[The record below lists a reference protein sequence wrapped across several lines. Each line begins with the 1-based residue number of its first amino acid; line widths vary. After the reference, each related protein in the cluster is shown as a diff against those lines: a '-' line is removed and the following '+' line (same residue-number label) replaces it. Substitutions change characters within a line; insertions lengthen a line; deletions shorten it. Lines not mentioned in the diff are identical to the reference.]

1 MDSPED
7 ENSLQCENFL
17 ECDKPKCSGID
28 AGVQLDDLS
37 QNGIESEDSAGS
49 ISNDIVSIDMK
60 HPLAIQNCI
69 TPGVQVSS
77 ELVVITNTAN
87 FLSDPKIPVAPLQDV
102 NGPLSKRICIEQDGQ
117 TYILAIPDGMDC
129 SNGLLE
135 LRQKNLPTFGTAQ
148 LINPQEVTGLSAK
161 QGVNQNWFTSRE
173 EKATLHNKG
182 HMWKQGMWSKEEV
195 DLLRSNIQQYCEER
209 DIDDP
214 ATIIFEMSK
223 DERKDFYRT
232 VARGLNRPLF
242 SVYRRLIRMYD
253 NKNHVGKYSPEEL
266 AQLKKLRSV
275 YGNDWQAIGTAMG
288 RSASSIKD
296 RCRLMKDNCNQGK
309 WLPAEERRL
318 AEAVYELTN
327 ALPGEM
333 ISSGLSWAIVA
344 ERVSTR
350 SEKQCRTK
358 WLNYLN
364 WKEAGGTDWT
374 REDDVTLICRVYALN
389 VTDENQV
396 DWAELAKGWSSV
408 RSPQW
413 LRGKWWNLRR
423 HVPDNIKVSFQDV
436 CEFLYQHFVQKI
448 RVKDEASECSSPV
461 NHQPDNLSLQRSPL
475 LTRPK
480 PTILRSV
487 DLPPTPPHPGI
498 VVTAAPPA
506 CAAPDVSLTSATA
519 VEVTPPGTAL
529 SSMRMGSVLQAVE
542 VLPQN
547 IQLAANPQTFLLA
560 TPHPQPAIPLTT
572 SLSPSQIIIQTLPP
586 ENIHRNENVTVQMNA
601 PQIII
606 NASNPTA
613 LTSLAST
620 QIPSAP
626 PSPTNVD
633 ADCLQNPHSA
643 LMDDGSYASQ
653 TIEESEEE
661 IHEVSEISDVQ
672 PVESACQ
679 SNESSLLI
687 LSDPMLAASH
697 SPDPGTSDMESEKTH
712 VCDDSLEHVSTSDG

>member
-17 ECDKPKCSGID
+17 GCDKPKCSGID
-28 AGVQLDDLS
+28 AGVQLDDLTE
-37 QNGIESEDSAGS
+37 NGLESEDSAQS
-49 ISNDIVSIDMK
+49 ISNDIVNIDMK

-69 TPGVQVSS
+69 APGVQVSS

-135 LRQKNLPTFGTAQ
+135 LRQKSLPTFGTAQ
-148 LINPQEVTGLSAK
+148 LVNPQEITGLTTK

-448 RVKDEASECSSPV
+448 RVKDEAPECSSPV
-461 NHQPDNLSLQRSPL
+461 NHQVDNLSLQRSPL

-480 PTILRSV
+480 PTILRTV
-487 DLPPTPPHPGI
+487 DLPPTPPQPGI

-519 VEVTPPGTAL
+519 VEVTPSGTTL
-529 SSMRMGSVLQAVE
+529 PSMRMGSVLQTVE

-560 TPHPQPAIPLTT
+560 THPQPAIPLTT

-586 ENIHRNENVTVQMNA
+586 ENLHRNENVTVQMNA

-633 ADCLQNPHSA
+633 TDCLQNPHSA

-653 TIEESEEE
+653 TIDESEEE
-661 IHEVSEISDVQ
+661 IHEVSEINDVQ

-697 SPDPGTSDMESEKTH
+697 SPDPGTSDMESEKNH